1 VCEKDVG
8 SLADGAPG
16 LECWSHPMKRVLLR
30 TLTDDDL
37 IGEFITRATTLGE
50 AINYWLP
57 AVKAS
62 KRLVQI
68 EKEMKL
74 RGRQFRIKLIPLLE
88 AQDRIIRYYAA
99 RELLAL
105 VPERSRQIVEEN
117 SRQGDA
123 IAGDAGMLLYTIDS
137 GIYTP
142 E

>member
-1 VCEKDVG
+1 
-8 SLADGAPG
+8 
-16 LECWSHPMKRVLLR
+16 MKRVLLR
-30 TLTDDDL
+30 KLTDEEL
-37 IGEFITRATTLGE
+37 FAEFVGRATTLGE

-57 AVKAS
+57 AAQAS

-68 EKEMKL
+68 EKEMKS
-74 RGRQFRIKLIPLLE
+74 RGRGVRAKLIPLLE
-88 AQDRIIRYYAA
+88 DQDRIVQYYAA

-123 IAGDAGMLLYTIDS
+123 IAGDAGMLLYTIAS
-137 GIYTP
+137 GIYKP